1 MITFKTTNATTQ
13 VLSSI
18 LKLTSTENNVTLT
31 LYFFIIPYNARHTIL
46 NKPSDTPP
54 ILRTNPTDDLCSTHT
69 PYLILTR
76 FEFLLFL
83 VTFDNVG

>member
-1 MITFKTTNATTQ
+1 MQ
-13 VLSSI
+13 D
-18 LKLTSTENNVTLT
+18 
-31 LYFFIIPYNARHTIL
+31 
-46 NKPSDTPP
+46 NKPFDTPL

-83 VTFDNVG
+83 VTFDNVGWGYSLTPQVLFQPLGADYTLWA